1 MSLNIHC
8 SNRPS
13 RPNVSLLLLIFLLTA
28 ADRSPINAQR
38 ANAEL
43 VHHSHHYPGHSGQ
56 PDPRA
61 DSAHADAA
69 NDEHND
75 LDLYDEP
82 LWFEESEF
90 SEHSADDHHQR
101 SPFKSVIHAA
111 QLDASLGLTVI
122 PSVLPVA
129 AAAIR
134 PEPQTFY
141 LSAILPIHKR
151 KLSENKTQICSNEI
165 NSPAIYDLEAI
176 LWTLDQIN
184 QYAYKNGLI
193 INLVVLDSC
202 SSPAILERR
211 LLNLFDGSFPAN
223 RSTIDLP
230 DSLPPLSVQN
240 IVGFVSSIPS
250 AEFSVAHRL
259 LSALNITLI
268 SAQDISFLPAELGF
282 DRHAL
287 QTALPIEYFASAAL
301 QHLRQQNRHTFS
313 VIYSNESLQSTTML
327 DALVKWITLENSKDN
342 QLRAEKKRKKP
353 ASFCMQSV
361 LDVPS
366 QLNTGEASQFLIQ
379 LQNELKNSNVNASDE
394 NIVLVLTESHTTREL
409 LIAYQHLL
417 NAGVLG
423 RLPFVLIKE
432 SNLNIVTGI
441 ESSMLNTLVIRE
453 SQKSLRDFV
462 EYFEQ
467 LKAENNLRN
476 PFFKQYWQQSAN
488 CGLNRDCL
496 FDQIEPI
503 NTINTIQSTFA
514 LTNSIITIRNQFCAS
529 RSSRKLASSSP
540 TTAATGQP
548 EQAEFCVVF
557 NNSLNSSPGNSSSSK
572 HDAKEKS
579 TGITSLK
586 AILLGQLLASELDL
600 HQLSKHFNHEMK
612 FTQHGHPEKSVDVL
626 KFRIVNQA
634 YRFDRIANYL
644 NSGLGKEG
652 SFRDSSAAPL
662 TSLVLKHQLL
672 ACPSASPRHS
682 SLTRSDLTS
691 SSYSGSPYTSSSS
704 FKKLN
709 SNLSQSWWRCW
720 YSVATIASLIGA
732 LISVICAVYFLFTFD
747 YKVGSTILGYM
758 ILLGIFL
765 LYIVNFFFIFP
776 YSFVNCWIRC
786 YLMSVAYT
794 IVLSSMLV
802 KVMNSWRLHTYHNY
816 NNLYIQHL
824 NLVNGNPNGFNN
836 FNGFNGNLN
845 QNTNLFLSKKLNSIS
860 TLMSMCLGLVSLES
874 KCDLIAFIF
883 KLKVLIVTEIELN
896 QN

>member
-8 SNRPS
+8 SNRPF
-13 RPNVSLLLLIFLLTA
+13 RPKVSSLLLLILLLTVEC
-28 ADRSPINAQR
+28 STTNAQR
-38 ANAEL
+38 AINNAELATEL
-43 VHHSHHYPGHSGQ
+43 VHHTHYPDAGHSAQ
-56 PDPRA
+56 P
-61 DSAHADAA
+61 HADGAHAA

-111 QLDASLGLTVI
+111 QLDASLGLTII
-122 PSVLPVA
+122 PSVLPA
-129 AAAIR
+129 TAAAIR

-141 LSAILPIHKR
+141 LPAIIPIHKR
-151 KLSENKTQICSNEI
+151 KLVENKTEVCSGEI

-193 INLVVLDSC
+193 IHLAVLDSC

-211 LLNLFDGSFPAN
+211 LRNLFNLNGSSSAN
-223 RSTIDLP
+223 KTIDLP
-230 DSLPPLSVQN
+230 DSLPALSVQN

-250 AEFSVAHRL
+250 AEYSVAHRL

-268 SAQDISFLPAELGF
+268 SAQDVSFLPTELGF
-282 DRHAL
+282 ERHAL

-301 QHLRQQNRHTFS
+301 QHLRAQSRHTFS
-313 VIYSNESLQSTTML
+313 VIYSNDSLQSTTML
-327 DALVKWITLENSKDN
+327 DALVKWITVENSKDN
-342 QLRAEKKRKKP
+342 QLRGDKKRAK
-353 ASFCMQSV
+353 SFCMQSV

-366 QLNTGEASQFLIQ
+366 HLNTGEASQFLIQ
-379 LQNELKNSNVNASDE
+379 LQNELKNNANASSE
-394 NIVLVLTESHTTREL
+394 SVVLVLTESHTTREL

-417 NAGVLG
+417 NAGILS

-441 ESSMLNTLVIRE
+441 EASMLNTLVIRE

-467 LKAENNLRN
+467 LKADNNLRN

-503 NTINTIQSTFA
+503 NTINTIQSSYA
-514 LTNSIITIRNQFCAS
+514 LTNSIIIIRNQFCAS
-529 RSSRKLASSSP
+529 RSSRKLAS
-540 TTAATGQP
+540 AAKT
-548 EQAEFCVVF
+548 EHAVFCGVF
-557 NNSLNSSPGNSSSSK
+557 NNSLSSSSSGKLDSK
-572 HDAKEKS
+572 HEGEIEKS
-579 TGITSLK
+579 KGLK
-586 AILLGQLLASELDL
+586 AILLDQLLASELDL

-612 FTQHGHPEKSVDVL
+612 FTRQGFPEKSVDVL

-644 NSGLGKEG
+644 NSGLAKE
-652 SFRDSSAAPL
+652 SDSSAAPL

-672 ACPSASPRHS
+672 ACPSNSPRHS

-691 SSYSGSPYTSSSS
+691 GSGSAYTSSSY
-704 FKKLN
+704 KKLN
-709 SNLSQSWWRCW
+709 WSQSWWRCW
-720 YSVATIASLIGA
+720 YSMATIASLIGA
-732 LISVICAVYFLFTFD
+732 LISVVCAVYFLFTFD

-765 LYIVNFFFIFP
+765 LYLVNFFFIFP

-794 IVLSSMLV
+794 VILSSMLV

-824 NLVNGNPNGFNN
+824 NLVNGNANGFNN
-836 FNGFNGNLN
+836 FNGLNNGLN

-874 KCDLIAFIF
+874 KCDL
-883 KLKVLIVTEIELN
+883 
-896 QN
+896 